1 VYYSHYNYMTILR
14 VVPFLDAC
22 MLPKW
27 YTPRPAVGLGTQLRL
42 LFKSSRQ
49 GESLAICHV
58 WQIIKQSEL

>member
-1 VYYSHYNYMTILR
+1 
-14 VVPFLDAC
+14 